1 MKLFK
6 LRNLKISYKFYQIIG
21 GLEQASMGILSPNK
35 IERTENKSRNGFR
48 SSELADIKSN
58 VFKFKLSY
66 IDRIEYADS
75 FNIIDPKKMNK
86 WKTGVSSCW
95 DIIKRIRTTEKICL
109 VNTLW
114 YLSHLTLAAFKK

>member
-1 MKLFK
+1 
-6 LRNLKISYKFYQIIG
+6 
-21 GLEQASMGILSPNK
+21 MGILSPNK

-86 WKTGVSSCW
+86 
-95 DIIKRIRTTEKICL
+95 
-109 VNTLW
+109 
-114 YLSHLTLAAFKK
+114 